1 KHPRKAVIE
10 TVPRVCIEEQDGSD
24 EYVYVRD
31 IQDLVALV
39 QAGAMEL
46 HPWGSRVDNV
56 ERPDTLVFDLDPSP
70 GLGWSYVLTVAR
82 RLRERLEELGL
93 AVFVRTTGGK
103 GLHLVVPL
111 RRGPDWDEVKSFARA
126 VCEE

>member
-1 KHPRKAVIE
+1 
-10 TVPRVCIEEQDGSD
+10 
-24 EYVYVRD
+24 
-31 IQDLVALV
+31 
-39 QAGAMEL
+39 
-46 HPWGSRVDNV
+46 
-56 ERPDTLVFDLDPSP
+56 PDTLVFDLDPSP

-111 RRGPDWDEVKSFARA
+111 RRGSDWDEVKSFARA
-126 VCEE
+126 VCEEQAAREPARLTTNMSKSQRKGRIFLDYLRNG